1 MSLNAAEYQ
10 VMLRRDLQAFIHR
23 AFLELNPSARFLPN
37 WHLELIA
44 AKLEACRRGEIK
56 RLIIN
61 VPPRSLK
68 SLCAPV
74 AFPAF
79 VLGHNPGAQLI
90 CCSYSQDLAGK
101 HAMDCRTLMSSSWY
115 QGLFL
120 TRWLRKNTRFRNL

>member
-1 MSLNAAEYQ
+1 MMSLNAAEYQ
-10 VMLRRDLQAFIHR
+10 AIARYDLYTFMHR
-23 AFLELNPSARFLPN
+23 AFLELNPSATFLPN

-68 SLCAPV
+68 SLCATV

-79 VLGHNPGAQLI
+79 VLGHDPSAQII
-90 CCSYSQDLAGK
+90 CCSYAQDLANK
-101 HAMDCRTLMSSSWY
+101 HALD
-115 QGLFL
+115 
-120 TRWLRKNTRFRNL
+120 